1 MEEARLEHDVF
12 ISYSSKDAQVAEAVC
27 RALEEQ
33 DITCWIAPRNIPQ
46 SMNYGQCIID
56 AIKGSKALVI
66 IFSRHSNQSK
76 FVAAE
81 IERAFS
87 YGIPIFP
94 FRLEIIPPSPEL
106 ELFLSTKQ
114 WQDAVIPP
122 PLEHHIF
129 KLRDII
135 NRHLGKSELG
145 VVLPTRAVED
155 IPSVRRFLSCL
166 EEPGDPDYIERLAEA
181 AHTIFCQA
189 KLREGWTLGPRDELK
204 KTSPLLRPY
213 AELNELAKEA
223 KRTKVRFYPAMLA
236 ALGYKLVD
244 APGEQPLMLPGDEL
258 EELAELEHSIYR
270 MGKLDEGFSPGMATD
285 ANPKLLPALVEW
297 EHLRENIKSIN
308 RGLVW
313 ELQKIV
319 AKAGFTVEKVLP

>member
-1 MEEARLEHDVF
+1 MEHDVF
-12 ISYSSKDAQVAEAVC
+12 ISYSSKDVEVAESVC
-27 RALEEQ
+27 QVLEEHSI
-33 DITCWIAPRNIPQ
+33 DCWIAPRNIPQ

-56 AIKGSKALVI
+56 AIKGSKAMVV
-66 IFSRHSNQSK
+66 IFSTNSNQSK

-94 FRLEIIPPSPEL
+94 FRLEIIPPSREL

-114 WQDAVIPP
+114 WQDAIIPP
-122 PLEHHIF
+122 PLEQHIL
-129 KLRDII
+129 KLRDTI
-135 NRHLGKSELG
+135 NRHLGKSQLG

-155 IPSVRRFLSCL
+155 IPTVKRFLASL
-166 EEPGDPDYIERLAEA
+166 EEPEDPRRIERLAEA
-181 AHTIFCQA
+181 AHIIFCVA
-189 KLREGWTLGPRDELK
+189 KLGEGWTLGPRDELK

-213 AELNELAKEA
+213 NQLNELAKET
-223 KRTKVRFYPAMLA
+223 KRAKVRFYPAMLA
-236 ALGYKLVD
+236 ALGYILVD
-244 APGEQPLMLPGDEL
+244 SAGEQALLLPGEEL

-270 MGKLDEGFSPGMATD
+270 MKKLDEGFSPGMATD

-297 EHLRENIKSIN
+297 EHLKENIKCIN

-319 AKAGFTVEKVLP
+319 AKAGFTVEKDSR